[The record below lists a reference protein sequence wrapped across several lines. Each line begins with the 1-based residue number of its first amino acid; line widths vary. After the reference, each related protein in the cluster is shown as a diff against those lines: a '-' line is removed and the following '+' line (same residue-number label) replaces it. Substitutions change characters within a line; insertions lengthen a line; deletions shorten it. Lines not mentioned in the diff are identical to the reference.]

1 MKKFLIRQLQG
12 ILKWLAQA
20 TIAKYRPRVIAITG
34 SVGKT
39 SAKEAVYA
47 ALKDGAS
54 VRRSRGNFNNELGAP
69 LAILGDWAKIEGP
82 MFWPKVIVSGF
93 FGLLRRRPYPEM
105 LVLEYGVQKPGD
117 MRYLLDIAK
126 PEVGVVT
133 AVGEVPV
140 HVEFFKDAAELAR
153 EKSRLPEAVFA
164 SGTAILNADDKNVL
178 AMKERLRAH
187 VLLVGT
193 KVNADV
199 RVMSVVNQELEDGCP
214 VGVTF
219 KLEYRGNVV
228 PVRLMGMLGKSHA
241 FAGAFGVA
249 AGLAAGGNLLRLV
262 ASFEKNY
269 APAKHRM
276 TIVQGAGGVS
286 IIDDTYNA
294 SPLSMKVALE
304 AVKSLK
310 KTKRV
315 VGILGDMLELGEAS
329 EKAHAEVGEYAGKVL
344 DVLITV
350 GERAR
355 VIAEHSGLPKKN
367 IVSVATAK
375 DAIPAAKNLLKSG
388 DLVLIKASR
397 GIGLDAVVDVLRA
410 NAKS

>member
-1 MKKFLIRQLQG
+1 MKSFLIRQLQE

-20 TIAKYRPRVIAITG
+20 TIAKYHPRVIAITG

-47 ALKDGAS
+47 ALKDGART
-54 VRRSRGNFNNELGAP
+54 RRSRGNFNNELGAP
-69 LAILGDWAKIEGP
+69 LAILGDWAKIT
-82 MFWPKVIVSGF
+82 
-93 FGLLRRRPYPEM
+93 GLLFWLGVIAQGFWRLLWRVQYPEI

-117 MRYLLDIAK
+117 MKYLLEIAK
-126 PEVGVVT
+126 PEIGVVT
-133 AVGEVPV
+133 AVGETPV
-140 HVEFFKDAAELAR
+140 HAEFFKDAAELAR
-153 EKSRLPEAVFA
+153 EKARLPEAVFA

-178 AMKERLRAH
+178 AMEERLRAR

-193 KVNADV
+193 KANADV
-199 RVMSVVNQELEDGCP
+199 RVMSVVNQELEDGRP

-228 PVRLMGMLGKSHA
+228 PVRLIGVLGKSHA

-269 APAKHRM
+269 VPAKHRM
-276 TIVQGAGGVS
+276 TIVQGKGGVN
-286 IIDDTYNA
+286 IVDDAYNA
-294 SPLSMKVALE
+294 SPLSMKAALE

-310 KTKRV
+310 KSKRV
-315 VGILGDMLELGEAS
+315 VGILGDMLELGKDS

-344 DVLITV
+344 DVLMTV

-355 VIAEHSGLPKKN
+355 AIAKNSGLPEKN
-367 IVSVATAK
+367 VLSVATAK
-375 DAIPAAKNLLKSG
+375 DAIPAMKSLLKSG

-397 GIGLDAVVDVLRA
+397 GIGLDVVVDVLRA
-410 NAKS
+410 TAKS